1 MIKLKKENFLESFK
15 EQYDI
20 EYLKEHFKN
29 VYFIIGTAYA
39 GKSTILKMLSE
50 YYDGIHCKEN
60 YGLDYLK
67 EYNVNNKSHP
77 CLCYF
82 NNHSMQDFVNR
93 NPDEYYNWLRGSE
106 IEITPIEIEKLLEI
120 TKENPNKKVFVDT
133 SIPMELLKLISS
145 YDNVAVM
152 LSEKSMSVD
161 RFFDRPDP
169 EKNQIY
175 KAIMESENPE
185 KTMENYRKGLEKAN
199 SIERYNFFL
208 NSGFY
213 VFKRDDSLSLEQTM
227 DVIANH
233 FKLDT
238 KIIKK

>member
-1 MIKLKKENFLESFK
+1 MIKLKKENFLDSFK

-106 IEITPIEIEKLLEI
+106 IEITPIEIGLTEGIAIISLIFCI
-120 TKENPNKKVFVDT
+120 TVFRILFIHFNHNSVTT
-133 SIPMELLKLISS
+133 SFCQ
-145 YDNVAVM
+145 N
-152 LSEKSMSVD
+152 
-161 RFFDRPDP
+161 
-169 EKNQIY
+169 
-175 KAIMESENPE
+175 
-185 KTMENYRKGLEKAN
+185 
-199 SIERYNFFL
+199 
-208 NSGFY
+208 
-213 VFKRDDSLSLEQTM
+213 
-227 DVIANH
+227 
-233 FKLDT
+233 
-238 KIIKK
+238 